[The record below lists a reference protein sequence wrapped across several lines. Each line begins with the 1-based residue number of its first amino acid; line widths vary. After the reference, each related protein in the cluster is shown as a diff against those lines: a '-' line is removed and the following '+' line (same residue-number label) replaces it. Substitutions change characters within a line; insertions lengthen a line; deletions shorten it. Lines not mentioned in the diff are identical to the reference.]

1 MNNVEDKLYK
11 KKKFKKPKRQKRN
24 VALKAS
30 IGTLLFLLVGVVCFL
45 VGAYFAGWDIWGWF
59 TTGQAYLVYG
69 IVVLFLLVISFFVY
83 KKRVGHDDE

>member
-1 MNNVEDKLYK
+1 MNKFEDKLSKKNKYK
-11 KKKFKKPKRQKRN
+11 KSKRQRRN

-30 IGTLLFLLVGVVCFL
+30 IGTILFLLVGVVCFL

-59 TTGQAYLVYG
+59 TTGQAYLVYA
-69 IVVLFLLVISFFVY
+69 IVVLFLLVVSFLIY